1 MTKAPKPPAA
11 ASHREEQSPKVVAR
25 PSAPDSRARTLGPI
39 TDLERHL
46 PGEWWRLLFNAV
58 YLMTDGDVVEDDR
71 ITTVEVDAL
80 LRATDL
86 EPEDAI
92 LDLCCGQGRHSLELA
107 RRGFG
112 RVTGIDRSRYL
123 VRLARR
129 RAQNLGLPVQFRE
142 GDARRFRIAEGSFDC
157 VTILGNSFGYFE
169 LEEDDR
175 AVVEAVKRALC
186 SEGTLVLDLADGEWM
201 AESFEPRSWEWIDQ
215 NHFVCR
221 ERSLSED
228 RRRLVGRE
236 VVVHA
241 EKGVIADQFYA
252 ERLYSRPQIQALLE
266 GVGFTGIQFHDVLIP
281 DSSRAQDLGMMARRN
296 FLTARAPRRVKRK
309 VGAAPR
315 RKRIAVLLGD
325 PRLPDAVKPG
335 GSFSEL
341 DLDTVSRLKEAL
353 TELPEYTFD
362 YLDNHPGLLGRLQRK
377 RPELVLNLCDEGY
390 RNDAQMELHVP
401 ALLEILSVPYSG
413 AGPTC
418 LGLCYDKAWVGA
430 IAQSLGVDVPLE
442 SYYDPADRSAT
453 IPSVFPSLLK
463 PTRGDSSVGITKEAV
478 VRDSEDLVSYL
489 AWLREEL
496 PGRSVLVQEFLTGHE
511 YSVGVIGNPGLG
523 WEVLPI
529 LWVDYSRLGPELPP
543 ILGYESKWLPD
554 SPYWTRVDYREAQI
568 SEDLRRV
575 LTDSSLQLFERL
587 ECRDYA
593 RFDFRL
599 DREGTPK
606 LLEVNPNPG
615 WCWDGKFNLMAGFA
629 GWSYSH
635 LLGQVIEAA
644 LQRIGL
650 HSPKTETC
658 PFTS

>member
-1 MTKAPKPPAA
+1 MTKTSKKESKTPDRAARSIKAVGRPPLGAA
-11 ASHREEQSPKVVAR
+11 RV
-25 PSAPDSRARTLGPI
+25 RTLGPLA
-39 TDLERHL
+39 DLERHL
-46 PGEWWRLLFNAV
+46 PGEWWKSLFNAV

-71 ITTVEVDAL
+71 ITAGEIDAL
-80 LRATDL
+80 LRATGL
-86 EPEDAI
+86 AKESAI

-107 RRGFG
+107 RRGYE
-112 RVTGIDRSRYL
+112 RVTGLDRSRYL

-129 RAQNLGLPVQFRE
+129 RAQGLGLHVQFRE
-142 GDARRFRIAEGSFDC
+142 GDARRFRVPEGSFDC

-175 AVVEAVKRALC
+175 AVIESVKRALK

-201 AESFEPRSWEWIDQ
+201 AQTFEPRSWEWIDQ

-252 ERLYSRPQIQALLE
+252 ERLYSRPQIQELLE
-266 GVGFTGIQFHDVLIP
+266 EVGFTAVEFHEVLTP

-296 FLTARAPRRVKRK
+296 FLTARAPRREVRRRTSPTLRTK
-309 VGAAPR
+309 VT
-315 RKRIAVLLGD
+315 VLLGD
-325 PRLPDAVKPG
+325 PHLPDAVKPG
-335 GSFSEL
+335 GVFGEL
-341 DLDTVSRLKEAL
+341 DLDTVSRLRSAL
-353 TELPEYTFD
+353 GELPQYQVEYV
-362 YLDNHPGLLGRLQRK
+362 DNHPGLLAQLQK
-377 RPELVLNLCDEGY
+377 RRPDFVLNLCDEGF
-390 RNDAQMELHVP
+390 RNDALMELHVP
-401 ALLEILSVPYSG
+401 ALLELLSVPYSG

-418 LGLCYDKAWVGA
+418 LGLCYDKSWVAA
-430 IAQSLGVDVPLE
+430 IAQSLGIEVPLE
-442 SYYDPADRSAT
+442 SYFDPADHSAT

-463 PTRGDSSVGITKEAV
+463 PTRGDSSIGITKDAV
-478 VRDSEDLVSYL
+478 VHSTEDLVSYL

-496 PGRSVLVQEFLTGHE
+496 PGRSVLVQEFLTGPE
-511 YSVGVIGNPGLG
+511 YSVAVIGNPGPG

-529 LWVDYSRLGPELPP
+529 LEVDYSALDEGLPP

-554 SPYWTRVDYREAQI
+554 SPYWTRVAYREAQL
-568 SEDLRRV
+568 SEDLRRI
-575 LTDSSLQLFERL
+575 LGDASLRLFERL

-599 DREGTPK
+599 DAEGTPK

-615 WCWDGKFNLMAGFA
+615 WCWDGKLNLMAGFA

-635 LLGQVIEAA
+635 LLEQVIEAA
-644 LQRIGL
+644 LLRLGL
-650 HSPKTETC
+650 RAAGGEPASATP
-658 PFTS
+658 